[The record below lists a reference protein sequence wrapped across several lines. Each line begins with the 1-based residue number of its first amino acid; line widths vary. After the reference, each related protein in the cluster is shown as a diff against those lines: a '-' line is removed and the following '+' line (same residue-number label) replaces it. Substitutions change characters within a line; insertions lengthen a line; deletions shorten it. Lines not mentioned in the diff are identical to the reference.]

1 MNEFYSGEHLL
12 SGYFGKTM
20 IILGFILVLISM
32 FAYYQASHKQADRR
46 QWKKIGRYAYYG
58 HFCFLVFSS
67 MALLFIILRRYY
79 EYKYVWSHVSSDLSI
94 WYMTS
99 SFWAGQEGSFLFW
112 ASCQA
117 LIGLILIK
125 TLREWESPVMTFWNI
140 AQSFMTSMI
149 MGISVFGLQ
158 IGRSP
163 FQLLRLSPENLSNPF
178 FENPEYLSLLS
189 NGNGLNPLLQ
199 NFWML
204 SHPPVLFIG
213 FSLVLVTFCFVAA
226 SLWTKEFRKWI
237 RPALPWTI
245 AGVLFLGAGLLL
257 GGVWAYE
264 SLTFGGFW
272 AWDPIENASL
282 VPWLLLVAALHLMI
296 ISRKTNT
303 HWMPTYILSAL
314 AFIFVIYSTF
324 LTRSGILGAT
334 SVHAFGND
342 DMAMH
347 ILFFLFSILGI
358 FAYLFIR
365 SISQLPKPSA
375 EKLFSKE
382 FIMFVASLVIILA
395 AFQISFTTSIPVI
408 NKVFGTQLAPPANII
423 DHYNNWQ
430 MPFAL
435 IIMAILAVAQY
446 LQFGKNNTTKIL
458 QQLKTSLLLSI
469 LLTIVFVFTIPVKRP
484 IYVIFMFAGL
494 FSAISSI
501 ILLVRY
507 KKDSTNIGSVISHLG
522 FSMLMLSI
530 LFTFSNSSTISRNTS
545 GVFLGRQFPDN
556 ENLLLAKDE
565 ILPMGD
571 YYVTYKGKNYSGNR
585 IYFNIDFL
593 NKVSDD
599 KYQLRFTSHP
609 SVLLNNNMGN
619 VYEPYTNNL
628 INKDIFTYVS
638 YAELN
643 TNTKTKD
650 KYKEAV
656 RMPIHL
662 NDSVQMSDF
671 VIKLIDIET
680 DSKEANL
687 KDIKIVSVL
696 EIKKAGHIP
705 EIIRP
710 AFILK
715 DEIISHED
723 ALSELTAS
731 KIRFAEV
738 SEIPNTI
745 VLEVSEKNQDYIIIK
760 SKIFPYINLLWISC
774 FIFIFGLSL
783 AVIQRIKKMNKK
795 HEKGHS
801 SSITIEN
808 NHEV

>member
-1 MNEFYSGEHLL
+1 MNEFYSGEHLTA
-12 SGYFGKTM
+12 GYFGKTM
-20 IILGFILVLISM
+20 VILGFISILISM
-32 FAYYQASHKQADRR
+32 FAFYQASHKQVDRR
-46 QWKKIGRYAYYG
+46 QWKKIGRYSYYG
-58 HFCFLVFSS
+58 HFCFLLLSS
-67 MALLFIILRRYY
+67 VALLFIILKRYY

-94 WYMTS
+94 WYIIS

-117 LIGLILIK
+117 FIGLILIK

-140 AQSFMTSMI
+140 SQSFMTSMI

-189 NGNGLNPLLQ
+189 DGNGLNPLLQ

-213 FSLVLVTFCFVAA
+213 FSLVLVTISFVAA

-237 RPALPWTI
+237 RPVLPWTI

-314 AFIFVIYSTF
+314 AYIFVIYSTF
-324 LTRSGILGAT
+324 LTRSGVLGAT

-342 DMAMH
+342 DMAIQ
-347 ILFFLFSILGI
+347 ILVFLLSILGI
-358 FAYLFIR
+358 FAYLFFR
-365 SISQLPKPSA
+365 SLSQLPKPSS
-375 EKLFSKE
+375 ERLFSRE
-382 FIMFVASLVIILA
+382 FLMFAASLVMVLA

-430 MPFAL
+430 IPFAL
-435 IIMAILAVAQY
+435 LIMIILAVAQY
-446 LQFGKNNTTKIL
+446 VQFGKNNATKIL
-458 QQLKTSLLLSI
+458 QQLKTSLVLSI
-469 LLTIVFVFTIPVKRP
+469 LIAVVFVFTIPVKRP
-484 IYVIFMFAGL
+484 FYVVFMFAGL

-501 ILLVRY
+501 ILIVRY
-507 KKDSTNIGSVISHLG
+507 KKDSINIGSVISHLG
-522 FSMLMLSI
+522 FSMLMLS
-530 LFTFSNSSTISRNTS
+530 LLLTFSNSSTISRNTS

-556 ENLLLAKDE
+556 ENLFLLKDT

-571 YYVTYKGKNYSGNR
+571 YYVVYKGKSYSGNR
-585 IYFNIDFL
+585 VHFNIDFL
-593 NKVSDD
+593 KKVSED
-599 KYQLRFTSHP
+599 KYHPEFTSHP
-609 SVLLNNNMGN
+609 SVLLNNKMGN

-628 INKDIFTYVS
+628 FNKDIFTYVS

-643 TNTKTKD
+643 GNHRNKD
-650 KYKEAV
+650 NYREAIRV
-656 RMPIHL
+656 PIRL
-662 NDSVQMSDF
+662 NDSVQMSDYI
-671 VIKLIDIET
+671 IKLIDIET
-680 DSKEANL
+680 GSKEADIRN
-687 KDIKIVSVL
+687 IKIAGAL
-696 EIKKAGHIP
+696 ELRKAGHSP

-715 DEIISHED
+715 DEIINHED
-723 ALSELTAS
+723 ALSELTGS
-731 KIRFAEV
+731 RIRFAEV

-745 VLEVSEKNQDYIIIK
+745 VLEISEKSQDYIIIK

-774 FIFIFGLSL
+774 FILIFGLSL
-783 AVIQRIKKMNKK
+783 SVIQRIKKKNKK
-795 HEKGHS
+795 HEKKQLS
-801 SSITIEN
+801 PITIEN
-808 NHEV
+808 NHEG